1 MAVSGCER
9 ERMEIRNVN
18 ELESSLTAL
27 GEQVE
32 PGRRGLLDEA
42 ITYLVG
48 GEASLD
54 VDAKTAFPDLVL
66 ELYRPILGMT
76 AEEIIDSAQR
86 TRLIEVQLAIAEFEE
101 KQLTSEQ
108 NVQDLRRFTLEK
120 SRVFKRNRGY
130 LEWPVIEFRAG
141 NNTDQRVWLIHFRAA
156 LLRPG
161 AAEPLLIE
169 EFDQLV
175 LDGLAPDQ
183 RALWRIEPLQEE
195 WISLIEPHPDLR
207 FTLEVMRLEA
217 LGGKVIAAT
226 EWGEVETA
234 RLAAYRQKLEIIRQG
249 TSLALDDPDR
259 L

>member
-1 MAVSGCER
+1 
-9 ERMEIRNVN
+9 
-18 ELESSLTAL
+18 
-27 GEQVE
+27 
-32 PGRRGLLDEA
+32 LL
-42 ITYLVG
+42 V
-48 GEASLD
+48 
-54 VDAKTAFPDLVL
+54 
-66 ELYRPILGMT
+66 
-76 AEEIIDSAQR
+76 
-86 TRLIEVQLAIAEFEE
+86 
-101 KQLTSEQ
+101 
-108 NVQDLRRFTLEK
+108 
-120 SRVFKRNRGY
+120 
-130 LEWPVIEFRAG
+130 
-141 NNTDQRVWLIHFRAA
+141 
-156 LLRPG
+156 
-161 AAEPLLIE
+161 E

-207 FTLEVMRLEA
+207 FTLEVMRLVA